1 MSVAVHP
8 AAPQRPS
15 RRESAIAAA
24 LMALLALIAA
34 AVLREQKRPHP
45 AVENFLH
52 ARGLAAAARAPEPAA
67 LLPPPEGTRTLTA
80 PERFDRDSLSDKIDG
95 KAELYLSAGFVRLDC
110 QRLALEGDED
120 AWIEVFLYEMGSF
133 ENALSVFSAQRR
145 PDAAALDVAE
155 FAYAA
160 ENAFFFVH
168 GTRYVELIASGAGE
182 PFTRAMQAIARA
194 LTAER
199 PAGRPA
205 WTERELFPAAGLIP
219 ESLGRV
225 AADAFGLAGLDR
237 VYRATYRTETGEA
250 MLFFTRRE
258 SAAEAQAL
266 ARAYL
271 EMLRTFGAAIAPA
284 EGLEGASRIEVLDTF
299 EVVFTRGP
307 FFAGAREAA
316 DPRLALDLARR
327 LDERLAEA
335 GHAPR

>member
-8 AAPQRPS
+8 AAPRRPS
-15 RRESAIAAA
+15 RRESAIAVA
-24 LMALLALIAA
+24 LVALLALIAA

-52 ARGLAAAARAPEPAA
+52 ARALAARAPEPAA
-67 LLPPPEGTRTLTA
+67 LVPLPEGLRALTP
-80 PERFDRDSLSDKIDG
+80 PERFDRETLSDKIDG
-95 KAELYLSAGFVRLDC
+95 KAELYLAAGFVRLDC
-110 QRLALEGDED
+110 QRLAVDGLEE

-133 ENALSVFSAQRR
+133 ENAFSVFSAQRR
-145 PDAAALDVAE
+145 PGAAALDFSE

-182 PFTRAMQAIARA
+182 PFTQAMRAIARG

-199 PAGRPA
+199 PAAEPA
-205 WTERELFPAAGLIP
+205 FAARDLFPAEGLVP

-237 VYRATYRTETGEA
+237 VYRATYRTEAGEA

-258 SAAEAQAL
+258 SAAEAEAL

-271 EMLRTFGAAIAPA
+271 EMLRTFGAAVGPA
-284 EGLEGASRIEVLDTF
+284 EGLEGASRVEVLDTF
-299 EVVFTRGP
+299 EVVFTCGA
-307 FFAGAREAA
+307 FFAGAREAS
-316 DPRLALDLARR
+316 DPGLALDLARR
-327 LDERLAEA
+327 LEKRLAEA

>member
-1 MSVAVHP
+1 MSVVLGP

-24 LMALLALIAA
+24 LIALLALIAA
-34 AVLREQKRPHP
+34 AVLQEQKRPHP

-52 ARGLAAAARAPEPAA
+52 ARALTAAARAPEPVA
-67 LLPPPEGTRTLTA
+67 LVSPPEGTRALTA
-80 PERFDRDSLSDKIDG
+80 PERFNRETLSDKIDG
-95 KAELYLSAGFVRLDC
+95 KAELYLAAGFVRLDC
-110 QRLALEGDED
+110 QRLALEGEDD

-133 ENALSVFSAQRR
+133 ENAFSVFSAQRR

-168 GTRYVELIASGAGE
+168 GTRYVELIASGTGE
-182 PFTRAMQAIARA
+182 PFTQAMRAIAQG
-194 LTAER
+194 LIAEHPAAR
-199 PAGRPA
+199 PAL
-205 WTERELFPAAGLIP
+205 TERELFPAEGLLP

-237 VYRATYRTETGEA
+237 VYRATYRTERGEA

-258 SAAEAQAL
+258 SAEEAQAL

-271 EMLRTFGAAIAPA
+271 AMLRAFGAAIAPA

-299 EVVFTRGP
+299 EIVFTRGN
-307 FFAGAREAA
+307 FFAGVREAD

-335 GHAPR
+335 GHALR